1 MQLKLAESMV
11 AGATN
16 GQVGS
21 GDLPHS
27 GTRYMTYT
35 AGDND
40 QQYVQQAPAVQQKE
54 QQQGFTGGKM
64 GRTPSMQRVASL
76 EHLQKRI
83 RGGAACNNPAWSG
96 SFEDS
101 HSMLEQHED

>member
-1 MQLKLAESMV
+1 MAESMV
-11 AGATN
+11 SGATN
-16 GQVGS
+16 GQGS
-21 GDLPHS
+21 KDMPHS
-27 GTRYMTYT
+27 GSSYMTYT
-35 AGDND
+35 TGDNST
-40 QQYVQQAPAVQQKE
+40 QYVQQSPVVQQQEKK
-54 QQQGFTGGKM
+54 QGFTGGKM

-83 RGGAACNNPAWSG
+83 RGGVACNNPVWSG